1 MASTTTT
8 TAAQVWRPDANV
20 FAPEDALPDAAILTH
35 STVSASIEGD
45 APSMRVGYV
54 SDANAAYH
62 TEGAAL
68 TDTDPELDEIVVIT
82 QEIGFYHEM
91 SRDQYRKT
99 STPEQL
105 AASVARSI
113 TKLADKSFLSEAN
126 PTSPAVRPIGGLENY
141 TGLSSQTA
149 VATNIDKLI
158 DLEATVRTA
167 GADPTAW
174 VMAPDAWAIL
184 RKMKQVSTGGNLGLL
199 GSGTE
204 DAKPYLLSI
213 PVFLNSQMTSKTG
226 LLVDKNEIISAVS
239 GLEVDVDHSAAFK
252 SVKVAI
258 RGTWRIGYGVP
269 RPGRIGKFTLT

>member
-1 MASTTTT
+1 MAFTTTT
-8 TAAQVWRPDANV
+8 TAAQVWRPDENV
-20 FAPEDALPDAAILTH
+20 FAPEDVLGDAAILTH
-35 STVSASIEGD
+35 STVSAVIEGD

-62 TEGAAL
+62 TEGTAL
-68 TDTDPELDEIVVIT
+68 ADTDPALSEIVVIT

-91 SRDQYRKT
+91 TRDQYRKT
-99 STPEQL
+99 NTPEQL

-113 TKLADKSFLSEAN
+113 TKLADKSFISEVN
-126 PTSPAVRPIGGLENY
+126 PTNPAVRPIGGLENY
-141 TGLSSQTA
+141 AGIASQTA

-158 DLEATVRTA
+158 DLEASVRSA
-167 GADPTAW
+167 GAEPTAW
-174 VMAPDAWAIL
+174 IMAPDAWAVL
-184 RKMKQVSTGGNLGLL
+184 RKMKQVASGGNLGLL

-213 PVFLNSQMTSKTG
+213 PVFLNAQCSSKTG

-239 GLEVDVDHSAAFK
+239 GVEVDVDGSAAFK
-252 SVKVAI
+252 SVKIAI

-269 RPGRIGKFTLT
+269 RPGRVGKFVLT

>member
-20 FAPEDALPDAAILTH
+20 FAPQDALPDAAILNH
-35 STVSASIEGD
+35 STVSAKIEGD
-45 APSMRVGYV
+45 APSMRVGYI
-54 SDANAAYH
+54 SDAAAAYH

-68 TDTDPELDEIVVIT
+68 TDTDPSLSEIVVIT

-91 SRDQYRKT
+91 TRDQYRKT

-141 TGLSSQTA
+141 AGLSSQTA

-158 DLEATVRTA
+158 DLEATVRAA
-167 GADPTAW
+167 GANPTAW
-174 VMAPDAWAIL
+174 LLAPDTWAGL
-184 RKMKQVSTGGNLGLL
+184 RKMKTATGSAIGILGA
-199 GSGTE
+199 GTE
-204 DAKPYLLSI
+204 EARPALLSI
-213 PVFLNSQMTSKTG
+213 PVFVNAEMTSKTG
-226 LLVDKNEIISAVS
+226 LLVDRNEIISAVS
-239 GLEVDVDHSAAFK
+239 DLEVDVDHSAAFK

-269 RPGRIGKFTLT
+269 RPTRIGKFVLT

>member
-1 MASTTTT
+1 MAPTTTT
-8 TAAQVWRPDANV
+8 TAAQVWRPDENV
-20 FAPEDALPDAAILTH
+20 FAPQDALPDAAILTH
-35 STVSASIEGD
+35 STVSATIEGD

-54 SDANAAYH
+54 SDAAAAYH
-62 TEGAAL
+62 NEGADL
-68 TDTDPELDEIVVIT
+68 TVTDPSLSEIEVIT

-91 SRDQYRKT
+91 TRDQYRKT

-141 TGLSSQTA
+141 TGLSTQTA
-149 VATNIDKLI
+149 VATNIDKLV
-158 DLEATVRTA
+158 DLESTVHTA
-167 GADPTAW
+167 GATPTAW

-184 RKMKQVSTGGNLGLL
+184 RKMKQVSSGGNLGLL
-199 GSGTE
+199 GAGTS
-204 DAKPYLLSI
+204 DALPYLLSI
-213 PVFLNSQMTSKTG
+213 PVYVNSQMSSKTG

-252 SVKVAI
+252 AVKVAV

-269 RPGRIGKFTLT
+269 RPDRIGKFVLT